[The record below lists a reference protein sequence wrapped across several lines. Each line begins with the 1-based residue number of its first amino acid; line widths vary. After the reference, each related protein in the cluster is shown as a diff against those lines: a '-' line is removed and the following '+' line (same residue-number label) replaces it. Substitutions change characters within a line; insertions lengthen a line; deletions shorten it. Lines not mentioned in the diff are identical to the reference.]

1 MNQQGSVSQADFAL
15 RRAALGV
22 CSILLFLAGGLVFW
36 LGSEDTAQTVAPV
49 FLRMAMVMGA
59 IWLALPELQG
69 LSRSISGKGS
79 VLIGIGLVLAS
90 ISKASVLPLTVLG
103 AMALAVYGVKCGWR
117 WLWEPLPKAKSSV
130 GNRSQ
135 STAPTNVS
143 PASRQESESS

>member
-1 MNQQGSVSQADFAL
+1 MNQQGSVAQADFAL

-22 CSILLFLAGGLVFW
+22 CSILLLLAGGLVFW
-36 LGSEDTAQTVAPV
+36 FGSEDATKTVAPV

-90 ISKASVLPLTVLG
+90 ISKASVLPLTALG
-103 AMALAVYGVKCGWR
+103 VVALAVYGVKCGWR
-117 WLWEPLPKAKSSV
+117 WLWEPLPKAKSS
-130 GNRSQ
+130 GRAGAATHS
-135 STAPTNVS
+135 S

>member
-1 MNQQGSVSQADFAL
+1 MNQQGSVSQTDFAL

-22 CSILLFLAGGLVFW
+22 CSIVLLLAGGAVFW
-36 LGSEDTAQTVAPV
+36 LGSKDAAQTVAPV

-79 VLIGIGLVLAS
+79 VLIVIGLVLAS

-103 AMALAVYGVKCGWR
+103 VVALGVYGLKCGWR
-117 WLWEPLPKAKSSV
+117 WLWEPLPKAKSSL

-135 STAPTNVS
+135 PTASTHSS
-143 PASRQESESS
+143 PASRQDSESS